1 MNDKTK
7 KTLSFAEN
15 LYCRFQDDE
24 VPAMGAQLT
33 YYLILAIFPFMIFLV
48 ALIGYTPFTTWDL
61 LDALKKVLPQS
72 NSQVLVDA
80 IRNMQNNRSGAL
92 LSFGIIGALWS
103 ASSGVNA
110 IIKAL
115 NKAYDEP
122 ETRPFWKVKGLSL
135 LVTLVLTL
143 VLVSSLALLVF
154 GRWLGEWIF
163 RTFALPDFFDELWSV
178 AQFAFPIVIIALVF
192 TAMYKYVPN
201 RHLKFKEVLP
211 GALVA
216 TVGWIAAS
224 GLFAF
229 YVSNFGNYT
238 KTYGSLGGVIVLLTW
253 LYISSIIVVL
263 GGEVNA
269 TLAFDRE
276 GKSKPECKKYTHSIS
291 NAWDKISRRRS
302 RSRKRNDKKNK
313 VPPHVPT

>member
-1 MNDKTK
+1 MDKKNKK
-7 KTLSFAEN
+7 KTLRFAEN

-33 YYLILAIFPFMIFLV
+33 YYLILSIFPFMIFLV
-48 ALIGYTPFTTWDL
+48 ALIGFTPFTTWDL
-61 LDALKKVLPQS
+61 LDAINKVLPKS
-72 NSQVLVDA
+72 NSQVLVEWIDN
-80 IRNMQNNRSGAL
+80 IQKNRSGTL
-92 LSFGIIGALWS
+92 LSFGLLGSLWS
-103 ASSGVNA
+103 ASSGINA
-110 IIKAL
+110 IIRAL

-135 LVTLVLTL
+135 IVTIVLTL
-143 VLVSSLALLVF
+143 VIVSSLALLVF

-163 RTFALPDFFDELWSV
+163 KTFALPDLFDDVWSV
-178 AQFAFPIVIIALVF
+178 AQFVIPIAIIALVF

-216 TVGWIAAS
+216 TIGWIVAS
-224 GLFAF
+224 ALFAF
-229 YVSNFGNYT
+229 YVSNFSNYT

-263 GGEVNA
+263 GGEINA

-291 NAWDKISRRRS
+291 NTLNKVKNWRSNHRRDKG
-302 RSRKRNDKKNK
+302 KK
-313 VPPHVPT
+313 VPPHVHT

>member
-1 MNDKTK
+1 MDKKAKK
-7 KTLSFAEN
+7 KTLRFAEN

-48 ALIGYTPFTTWDL
+48 ALIGFTPFTTWDM
-61 LDALKKVLPQS
+61 LDALHKVLPQS
-72 NSQVLVDA
+72 NSQVLVDW
-80 IRNMQNNRSGAL
+80 IQNVQNNRSGAL
-92 LSFGIIGALWS
+92 LSFGIIGSLWS
-103 ASSGVNA
+103 ASNGINA
-110 IIKAL
+110 IIRAL

-135 LVTLVLTL
+135 VVTIVLTL
-143 VLVSSLALLVF
+143 VIVSSLALLVF

-163 RTFALPDFFDELWSV
+163 KTFALPDFFDEVWSV
-178 AQFAFPIVIIALVF
+178 AQFLIPIVIIALVF

-216 TVGWIAAS
+216 TIGWIVAS

-229 YVSNFGNYT
+229 YVSNFANYT

-263 GGEVNA
+263 GGEINA

-276 GKSKPECKKYTHSIS
+276 GKSKPECKKYTHSIT
-291 NAWDKISRRRS
+291 NAWHKVKNWRS
-302 RSRKRNDKKNK
+302 PKRGEKGKK
-313 VPPHVPT
+313 VPPHVHT

>member
-1 MNDKTK
+1 MDKKTK
-7 KTLSFAEN
+7 KKTLRFAEN

-48 ALIGYTPFTTWDL
+48 SLIGFTPFTTWDL
-61 LDALKKVLPQS
+61 LDATKKVLPQT
-72 NSQVLVDA
+72 NSKVLVDW
-80 IRNMQNNRSGAL
+80 ITNVQNNRSGAL
-92 LSFGIIGALWS
+92 LSFGIIGSLWS
-103 ASSGVNA
+103 ASSGINA

-135 LVTLVLTL
+135 IVTIVMTL
-143 VLVSSLALLVF
+143 VLVCSLALLVF
-154 GRWLGEWIF
+154 GRQLGEWIF
-163 RTFALPDFFDELWSV
+163 KTFSLPDFFDELWAV
-178 AQFAFPIVIIALVF
+178 AQFVIPIVIIALVF

-211 GALVA
+211 GAIVA

-253 LYISSIIVVL
+253 LYISSIIIVL

-276 GKSKPECKKYTHSIS
+276 GKTKPECKKYTHSIT
-291 NAWDKISRRRS
+291 NAWNKTKNWRSHKKSGKEKKI
-302 RSRKRNDKKNK
+302 
-313 VPPHVPT
+313 PPHVPT

>member
-1 MNDKTK
+1 MDKKTK
-7 KTLSFAEN
+7 KKTLRFAEN

-48 ALIGYTPFTTWDL
+48 SLIGFTPFTTWDL
-61 LDALKKVLPQS
+61 LDATKKVLPQT
-72 NSQVLVDA
+72 NSKVLVDW
-80 IRNMQNNRSGAL
+80 ITNVQNNRSGAL
-92 LSFGIIGALWS
+92 LSFGIIGSLWS
-103 ASSGVNA
+103 ASSGINA

-135 LVTLVLTL
+135 IVTIVMTL
-143 VLVSSLALLVF
+143 VLVCSLALLVF
-154 GRWLGEWIF
+154 GRQLGEWIF
-163 RTFALPDFFDELWSV
+163 KTFALPDFFDELWAV
-178 AQFAFPIVIIALVF
+178 AQFVIPIVIIALVF

-211 GALVA
+211 GAIVA

-253 LYISSIIVVL
+253 LYISSIIIVL

-276 GKSKPECKKYTHSIS
+276 GKTKPECKKYTHSIT
-291 NAWDKISRRRS
+291 NAWNKAKNWRSHKKSGKEKKI
-302 RSRKRNDKKNK
+302 
-313 VPPHVPT
+313 PPHVPT

>member
-1 MNDKTK
+1 MDEKKKK
-7 KTLSFAEN
+7 KTLRFAEN

-48 ALIGYTPFTTWDL
+48 ALIGFTPFTTWDL
-61 LDALKKVLPQS
+61 LDALKKVLPQA
-72 NSQVLVDA
+72 NSQVLVESIHD
-80 IRNMQNNRSGAL
+80 MTDNRSGTL
-92 LSFGIIGALWS
+92 LSFGIIGSLWS
-103 ASSGVNA
+103 ASSGINA

-135 LVTLVLTL
+135 IVTVVMTLVLL
-143 VLVSSLALLVF
+143 SSLALLVF
-154 GRWLGEWIF
+154 GRMLGEWIF
-163 RTFALPDFFDELWSV
+163 KTFALPDFFDELWSV
-178 AQFAFPIVIIALVF
+178 AQFVIPIVIIALVF
-192 TAMYKYVPN
+192 TALYKYVPN

-211 GALVA
+211 GAIFA
-216 TVGWIAAS
+216 TLGWIVAS

-229 YVSNFGNYT
+229 YVSNFANYT

-253 LYISSIIVVL
+253 LYISSIIIIL
-263 GGEVNA
+263 GGEINA

-276 GKSKPECKKYTHSIS
+276 GKSKPECKKYTHSIT
-291 NAWDKISRRRS
+291 NAWNKVKNWRS
-302 RSRKRNDKKNK
+302 HKKEGKGKK